1 MQYICLIYS
10 NEADEASAT
19 PEQMQQV
26 MDEYNAFT
34 KDIRDRGQYAGG
46 EALHP
51 TKMATTV
58 RVRNGKI
65 VTTDGPFAE
74 TKEQLGGY
82 YVVNAKDL
90 DEAIAIAAKIP
101 GAKYG
106 SIEVR
111 PVIDFS
117 QA

>member
-1 MQYICLIYS
+1 MKYICLIYS

-19 PEQMQQV
+19 PEQMQAV
-26 MDEYNAFT
+26 MDEYDAFT
-34 KDIRDRGQYAGG
+34 RHVNERGAFVAG

-58 RVRNGKI
+58 RIRDGKK

-90 DEAIAIAAKIP
+90 DEAIDIAARIP
-101 GAKYG
+101 GSKWG

-111 PVIDFS
+111 PVMEFS
-117 QA
+117 PQ